1 MQNHVVRR
9 RFLAPPMD
17 SPLRR
22 RRSGRRTETTTM
34 NVQLVSPVALVAML
48 AVPSGGSDGGRAGM
62 LWRGLRARVGEEVL
76 YHCSLRELR
85 RLDDR
90 DLDDL
95 ALGRGDLPGL

>member
-1 MQNHVVRR
+1 
-9 RFLAPPMD
+9 
-17 SPLRR
+17 
-22 RRSGRRTETTTM
+22 M

-95 ALGRGDLPGL
+95 ALGRGDLPGLARRYAREAAGRA